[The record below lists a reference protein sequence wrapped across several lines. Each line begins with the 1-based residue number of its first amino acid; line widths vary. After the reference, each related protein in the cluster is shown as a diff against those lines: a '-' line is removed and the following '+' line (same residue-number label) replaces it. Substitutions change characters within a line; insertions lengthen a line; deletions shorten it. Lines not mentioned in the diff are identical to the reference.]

1 MSFAVFSKGQLLAA
15 VVAASIL
22 ETDIM
27 QLERKLCEKFNITA
41 LQLSILS
48 SKAPK
53 KYRVYYIPKRTSGLR
68 AIAQPTKELKNI
80 QRFLTSELEP
90 HCSIHPS
97 AMAYRS
103 GISIKDNAECHK
115 NNPYLLKMDF
125 QNFFNKI
132 KPDMFFK
139 KLNTLDVKYDSKD
152 KRHLHNF
159 LFWKPGQKKST
170 TYVLS
175 VGAPSSP
182 FVSNFVMFDFDFEI
196 SKWCNEHDIIYTR
209 YADDITFST
218 ARKNILFGIPKIVK
232 NFLSRYASGI
242 TVNEAKTIFTSKAHN
257 RHVTGVTITND
268 GNLSIGRKKRKH
280 LFSLI
285 FKYSMGELT
294 REEIFY
300 AKGLM
305 SHCMH
310 IEKNIISRVK
320 KKYGADVINRFLKES
335 YDE

>member
-1 MSFAVFSKGQLLAA
+1 
-15 VVAASIL
+15 
-22 ETDIM
+22 M
-27 QLERKLCEKFNITA
+27 QLERKLCDKFNLTP

-80 QRFLTSELEP
+80 QRFLASELESYCP
-90 HCSIHPS
+90 VHPS
-97 AMAYRS
+97 AMAYRR
-103 GISIKDNAECHK
+103 GISIRDNAECHK

-132 KPDMFFK
+132 KPDIFFE
-139 KLNTLDVKYDSKD
+139 KLSSLDVKYNEKD
-152 KRHLHNF
+152 KRYLHNF
-159 LFWKPGQKKST
+159 LFWKPGKKRSIT
-170 TYVLS
+170 HILS

-196 SKWCNEHDIIYTR
+196 SKWCSEYNVVYTR

-218 ARKNILFGIPKIVK
+218 ARKNILFSVPKIVK
-232 NFLSRYASGI
+232 NILSIHAPGI
-242 TVNEAKTIFTSKAHN
+242 TINEAKTIFTSKAHN
-257 RHVTGVTITND
+257 RHVTGVTITNE
-268 GNLSIGRKKRKH
+268 GKLSIGRKKKKY
-280 LFSLI
+280 LFSLV

-310 IEKNIISRVK
+310 IERNIISRLK
-320 KKYGADVINRFLKES
+320 RKYGAVVIDKFLTEGC
-335 YDE
+335 DE